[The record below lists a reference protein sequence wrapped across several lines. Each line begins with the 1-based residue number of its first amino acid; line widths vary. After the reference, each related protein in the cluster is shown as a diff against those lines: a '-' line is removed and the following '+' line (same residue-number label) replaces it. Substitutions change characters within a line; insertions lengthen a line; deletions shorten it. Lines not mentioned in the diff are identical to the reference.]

1 LQTKSVNVAAPSRW
15 FPYPGSMGLTSAI
28 IPVNNVA
35 VNVFYRRGLCAG
47 AVMGASAGDFT
58 EALAELAKEVYEK

>member
-1 LQTKSVNVAAPSRW
+1 MQISWTADHLGGSLQTKSVNVAAPSRW

-35 VNVFYRRGLCAG
+35 VNGFYRL
-47 AVMGASAGDFT
+47 
-58 EALAELAKEVYEK
+58 VYPPAP